1 MRELVLEKDEEISE
15 LKAESDNTCNL
26 ELPRDEVRKYY
37 LQELNAAW
45 ELVLEKDEEISELK
59 AERNNTINVEL
70 PRDCKYLQ
78 ELNAAREL
86 VLEKDE
92 EISELK
98 AERNN
103 TRLLLEHLECLVSR
117 HERSLRSATGF

>member
-1 MRELVLEKDEEISE
+1 M
-15 LKAESDNTCNL
+15 
-26 ELPRDEVRKYY
+26 PRDKDCKYY
-37 LQELNAAW
+37 LQELNSAR

-59 AERNNTINVEL
+59 AERNNTSNLEL

-103 TRLLLEHLECLVSR
+103 TINLELPCDKVCKYR
-117 HERSLRSATGF
+117 TCRS

>member
-1 MRELVLEKDEEISE
+1 MSGAHRR
-15 LKAESDNTCNL
+15 AAHRQNPTC
-26 ELPRDEVRKYY
+26 
-37 LQELNAAW
+37 
-45 ELVLEKDEEISELK
+45 
-59 AERNNTINVEL
+59 NVEL
-70 PRDCKYLQ
+70 PCDDGCKYLQ

-103 TRLLLEHLECLVSR
+103 TVNLELPREKACKYLQELNAARELVLEMDEEISELKA
-117 HERSLRSATGF
+117 ERNNTSNVELPSDKVKLARTERGVGTGAGKG

>member
-1 MRELVLEKDEEISE
+1 
-15 LKAESDNTCNL
+15 
-26 ELPRDEVRKYY
+26 VR
-37 LQELNAAW
+37 

-70 PRDCKYLQ
+70 PRDKVCKYLQ

-117 HERSLRSATGF
+117 HERSLRSATGFYIRPSVTVVKINLFLRIRYCTRSYGAIPYISR

>member
-1 MRELVLEKDEEISE
+1 MFCFK
-15 LKAESDNTCNL
+15 
-26 ELPRDEVRKYY
+26 
-37 LQELNAAW
+37 
-45 ELVLEKDEEISELK
+45 
-59 AERNNTINVEL
+59 
-70 PRDCKYLQ
+70 

-117 HERSLRSATGF
+117 HERSLRWGLSSRYIIYMKCYCCGAEIILLSRRCK